1 MCWIIFHLFSRTHN
15 FWTKF
20 GILIMVYPYSSS
32 LLSYASMAEID
43 DVVSKWKLAY
53 FFPKVHF
60 IFIHHNF
67 DRTLDSFGGPLFQ
80 SFPSPKYVSAG
91 STYKLV
97 LLSCLTV
104 CTLISLINVEG
115 GILWK
120 KLMHNSNKWGVEG
133 EKKSKESINVEGG
146 FFFVEGGIFQN

>member
-1 MCWIIFHLFSRTHN
+1 MIQILKILLEFQFLPFPSPQKRLLLMCWITFHLFSRTLN
-15 FWTKF
+15 FLAKF
-20 GILIMVYPYSSS
+20 GILVKVNPYSSS

-80 SFPSPKYVSAG
+80 SFPSPKYVSVG

-97 LLSCLTV
+97 LLSCLNV
-104 CTLISLINVEG
+104 CTGS
-115 GILWK
+115 
-120 KLMHNSNKWGVEG
+120 
-133 EKKSKESINVEGG
+133 
-146 FFFVEGGIFQN
+146 

>member
-1 MCWIIFHLFSRTHN
+1 MIQILKILLEFQFLPFPSQKRLLLMCWIIFHLFSRTHN
-15 FWTKF
+15 FWTNF
-20 GILIMVYPYSSS
+20 GILVMVYPYSSS

-67 DRTLDSFGGPLFQ
+67 DRTLDSFGAPLFQ

-97 LLSCLTV
+97 LLSCLNV
-104 CTLISLINVEG
+104 CTGSL
-115 GILWK
+115 
-120 KLMHNSNKWGVEG
+120 
-133 EKKSKESINVEGG
+133 
-146 FFFVEGGIFQN
+146 